1 MSLNRMDDDGDD
13 DDEVWCEEVMPKK
26 MVVNHLKSLHSNVMI
41 YTPIRKNVSCGYGK
55 LVPFTF

>member
-1 MSLNRMDDDGDD
+1 MDDDGDD

-41 YTPIRKNVSCGYGK
+41 YTPIRKNVSGGYGK